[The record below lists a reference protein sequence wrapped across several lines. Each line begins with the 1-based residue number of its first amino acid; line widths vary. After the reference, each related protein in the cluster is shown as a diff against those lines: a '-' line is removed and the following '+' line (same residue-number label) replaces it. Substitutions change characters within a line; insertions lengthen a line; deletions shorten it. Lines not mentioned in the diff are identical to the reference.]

1 MFSYVEGEGEKSPLV
16 EAEGVNAGGPVDRGA
31 RPGEGADAASADES
45 EESRSGND
53 QPQPSAEGQGQGELL
68 SRPGSANGLTSP
80 GPGQEFSAGE
90 G

>member
-1 MFSYVEGEGEKSPLV
+1 MFSHVEGDGDKSPLV

-31 RPGEGADAASADES
+31 PPSEGAGAASADAPDEVPP
-45 EESRSGND
+45 GGD
-53 QPQPSAEGQGQGELL
+53 QPHPAGEGQGQGELL